1 MKKIFTDE
9 QEKFM
14 INNYLTMSYKEIGE
28 KLGFTERQIRGRLN
42 NMGYTKIRKINDHY
56 FDIIDIPLK
65 AYLLGFIYADGWVYH
80 NENTRNYEFGIQL
93 QSSDKYILEKINE
106 ELGGQNIIY
115 KYEPHVSNIQ
125 GHESHSGYTDCL
137 RIYSKNLVLGLE
149 SNGVLPNKTKKDIY
163 PIVPDELFFDYLRGY
178 IDGDGCYYNNKNSI
192 YMHITCASLE
202 PLKYIQSKLKEYD
215 IETHIYSENEKKHR
229 LMCTNTIEMNKL
241 LNHLY
246 YEDGLFCLKRK
257 YEKIAHLLG
266 FAA

>member
-1 MKKIFTDE
+1 M
-9 QEKFM
+9 
-14 INNYLTMSYKEIGE
+14 
-28 KLGFTERQIRGRLN
+28 N

-56 FDIIDIPLK
+56 FGIIDIPLK

-106 ELGGQNIIY
+106 ELGGLNIIY

-163 PIVPDELFFDYLRGY
+163 PIVLDELFFDYLRGY
-178 IDGDGCYYNNKNSI
+178 IDGDGCYYNDKNST

-215 IETHIYSENEKKHR
+215 IETHIYSENENKHR